1 MGLLDSLS
9 RLSLSTDDIF
19 TAANR
24 TIADV
29 GPFTDAVLGSHAITD
44 IIRDAEEAEHTLFTH
59 RSVQTPGGVVAVGR
73 TVDVRPVSVHKA
85 GLAGLGIGNG
95 GGMGGQEREVDIEVL
110 LGAAMRLV
118 ES

>member
-9 RLSLSTDDIF
+9 RISLSTDDIF

-29 GPFTDAVLGSHAITD
+29 GPFTDAVLGSHVITD
-44 IIRDAEEAEHTLFTH
+44 IIRDAEEAEHTLFTR
-59 RSVQTPGGVVAVGR
+59 RSVKALGGVVGVGH
-73 TVDVRPVSVHKA
+73 TVDVRPVNVHKA
-85 GLAGLGIGNG
+85 GLAGLGTG
-95 GGMGGQEREVDIEVL
+95 GGMGVGGAEREVDIEVL